1 MSRPDPPGRK
11 DRIASI
17 ALICAGRPRT
27 NLHITCSLYYNTGYP
42 ATTLPPSLRSG
53 PYPGPLPAY
62 FQILYSSAPPA
73 FCTPAS
79 TAFAVHL
86 FIAPL
91 CSSSQLVFSCNN
103 NQMQRKTKTTAD
115 VTPRGASKNIRL
127 CRR

>member
-27 NLHITCSLYYNTGYP
+27 NLHITCSLYYNRGYP
-42 ATTLPPSLRSG
+42 ATTLPPSLPSG
-53 PYPGPLPAY
+53 QYPGYLPAFFEPMY
-62 FQILYSSAPPA
+62 FSEQSAHMTAALTQFTAHFSDSSWQIFPA
-73 FCTPAS
+73 RF
-79 TAFAVHL
+79 
-86 FIAPL
+86 PL
-91 CSSSQLVFSCNN
+91 NN